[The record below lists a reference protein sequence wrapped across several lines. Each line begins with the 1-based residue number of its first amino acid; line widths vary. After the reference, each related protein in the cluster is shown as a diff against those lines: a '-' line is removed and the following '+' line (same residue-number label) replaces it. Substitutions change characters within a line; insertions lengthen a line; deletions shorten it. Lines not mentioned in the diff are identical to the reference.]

1 MRFQRRTTRLLSGA
15 GLGALLGGCH
25 EYVPV
30 RDGTS
35 LPQNITVR
43 ASLTDAGTVAVA
55 PIFGPH
61 VRMVE
66 GALVSR
72 ADTALVMRVTQVT
85 RADGTEQ
92 TLGGD
97 QVVLVGSSVQDVGY
111 VRLAVGRSIALAAA
125 IVAGAVAVGV
135 SGLGGS
141 GAPVAGRGVGPPG
154 SPK

>member
-1 MRFQRRTTRLLSGA
+1 MRFQRRTTRLLSAA
-15 GLGALLGGCH
+15 GLGALISGCH

-30 RDGTS
+30 RDGMS
-35 LPQNITVR
+35 LPPNITVR
-43 ASLTDAGTVAVA
+43 ATLTDTGVVAVA
-55 PIFGPH
+55 PVFGPH
-61 VRMVE
+61 VRTVE

-92 TLGGD
+92 TVGGD
-97 QVVLVGSSVQDVGY
+97 RVVLIASSVQDVGY
-111 VRLAVGRSIALAAA
+111 VRLAVGRSVAVAAA
-125 IVAGAVAVGV
+125 IVAGAVIGATT
-135 SGLGGS
+135 LGGS